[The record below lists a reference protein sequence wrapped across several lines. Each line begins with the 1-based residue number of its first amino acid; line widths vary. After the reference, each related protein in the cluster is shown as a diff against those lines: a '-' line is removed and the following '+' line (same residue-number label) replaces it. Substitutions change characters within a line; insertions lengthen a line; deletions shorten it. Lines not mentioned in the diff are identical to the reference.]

1 MTKSPTADQ
10 LPPPGPSNVVY
21 RDPQMWQMLESI
33 RRVSL
38 NDISAKPK
46 LLTVNCPHCG
56 KKYTRATAG
65 STVEVACRGC
75 KEVTIVALIAA

>member
-21 RDPQMWQMLESI
+21 REPSMFPI
-33 RRVSL
+33 RPHMVWV
-38 NDISAKPK
+38 K
-46 LLTVNCPHCG
+46 CPHCG

>member
-1 MTKSPTADQ
+1 MTKAPTADQ
-10 LPPPGPSNVVY
+10 LPPPGPSNLVY
-21 RDPQMWQMLESI
+21 REPSVRPIIPVTKPPPPSPFDI
-33 RRVSL
+33 RPDMVWV
-38 NDISAKPK
+38 K
-46 LLTVNCPHCG
+46 CPHCG

>member
-1 MTKSPTADQ
+1 MLAVMGEDR
-10 LPPPGPSNVVY
+10 LPVP
-21 RDPQMWQMLESI
+21 DDLF
-33 RRVSL
+33 
-38 NDISAKPK
+38 DIKP
-46 LLTVNCPHCG
+46 LTLDMVWVKCPHCG